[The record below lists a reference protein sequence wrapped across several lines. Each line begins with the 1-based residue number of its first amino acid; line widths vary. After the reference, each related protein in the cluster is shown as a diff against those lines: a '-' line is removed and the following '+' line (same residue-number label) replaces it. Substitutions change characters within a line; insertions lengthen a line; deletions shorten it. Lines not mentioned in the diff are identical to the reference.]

1 MFGDWKAPQRLVT
14 ASRYLG
20 AQRTIEGTMT
30 TERAARCAAART
42 AFAQYS
48 QYHRGGAPYH
58 FRRVV
63 FQATVVGALTFGFEV
78 APLTDVDIR
87 ILHGCL
93 VSLLYKFL
101 GRPAYRN

>member
-1 MFGDWKAPQRLVT
+1 
-14 ASRYLG
+14 
-20 AQRTIEGTMT
+20 MT

-42 AFAQYS
+42 AFTQYAKYYRS
-48 QYHRGGAPYH
+48 KAPYH

-63 FQATVVGALTFGFEV
+63 AGAVTS
-78 APLTDVDIR
+78 LTDIDIR

-101 GRPAYRN
+101 GRRAYMSCIMYNVKLITYNV